1 MAVVGGLVGAS
12 GLAAMGVVTT
22 MGPDKSAGE
31 VADRQSA
38 GQTAARPAPND
49 KVKGQ
54 SDGDRAG
61 EDSNGGGSD
70 GEGGGY
76 DENGGDDDSYGGDS
90 YDTNGSDD
98 ESYGDGGN
106 EDSDHSE
113 DGYGKDGEDGY
124 GRDGDM
130 GKEHGDIKVPCD
142 SDALIAA
149 LVHANAEG
157 SAKLE
162 LEPKC
167 TYTLTVF
174 DDIEIDMG
182 EVTGLPEILGRVRI
196 NGNGAE
202 IVRAANAEPFRIF
215 TVGVGGDLTLS
226 DLKVK
231 GGDARGDLG
240 GGALLVQEGGRA
252 TVEESTFTLNR
263 SDSVGGAVSNF
274 GVTEIV
280 GDKSDDHK
288 DDPKKDDSSRGDEK
302 EYGNKKEN
310 EDDSSSDG
318 KDGKDG
324 SRDGVS
330 KLTLNSADDGGGALY
345 NAGSLKVEKA
355 KLTHNDTADQGGA
368 LVNFAGVAKVTKTE
382 IDGNHALG
390 DGGGVVSINAGTITQ
405 IDKSSVTNNNAG
417 GDGGGVWNGAA
428 SLYVRDTKIKHNAA
442 RDDAGGLQQ
451 LGGEAVVD
459 KSEINENKALTGDGG
474 GAANALGDLILRRS
488 EVNRNTAFGAGA
500 VGGGIFHVS
509 GDLRLTD
516 TRVIENASTEPPGGI
531 AALDDVFVDDDSVII
546 KNRPTNCDDGPIFE
560 EVPNC
565 FG

>member
-1 MAVVGGLVGAS
+1 MAAIGGLVGAS
-12 GLAAMGVVTT
+12 GLAAVGVMTIVT
-22 MGPDKSAGE
+22 PDAGTGNP
-31 VADRQSA
+31 ADRQSSS
-38 GQTAARPAPND
+38 GRTVARPPVDGGSKEQADGRSAGN
-49 KVKGQ
+49 
-54 SDGDRAG
+54 DGDNG
-61 EDSNGGGSD
+61 EEGGSSS
-70 GEGGGY
+70 
-76 DENGGDDDSYGGDS
+76 NSGGDS
-90 YDTNGSDD
+90 SSD
-98 ESYGDGGN
+98 G
-106 EDSDHSE
+106 
-113 DGYGKDGEDGY
+113 GKDGSDWGDDGWND
-124 GRDGDM
+124 GNSGKDGKDDWAKDGKDDWARDGKDGKDSDK
-130 GKEHGDIKVPCD
+130 GKERRDIKVPCD
-142 SDALIAA
+142 PDKLIAA

-167 TYTLTVF
+167 TYTLTVY
-174 DDIEIDMG
+174 DDIENDMG
-182 EVTGLPEILGRVRI
+182 EVTGLPEILGRVKI
-196 NGNGAE
+196 DGNGAT
-202 IVRAANAEPFRIF
+202 IVRAGNAAPFRIF

-252 TVEESTFTLNR
+252 TVEESTLTLNR

-274 GVTEIV
+274 GVTRIV

-288 DDPKKDDSSRGDEK
+288 DDPKKDDPKGDEK
-302 EYGNKKEN
+302 EYGNKKEY

-330 KLTLNSADDGGGALY
+330 ELTFNSAGDGGGAVF
-345 NAGSLKVEKA
+345 NAGSLTVEKA
-355 KLTHNDTADQGGA
+355 KLTRNDTEDDGGA
-368 LVNFAGVAKVTKTE
+368 LINISGVAKVTKTE

-390 DGGGVVSINAGTITQ
+390 FGGGVASVNAGTITQ

-417 GDGGGVWNGAA
+417 EDGGGVWNGAA
-428 SLYVRDTKIKHNAA
+428 SLYVRETKIKHNTAQ
-442 RDDAGGLQQ
+442 DDAGGLQQ
-451 LGGEAVVD
+451 IGGEAVVE

-474 GAANALGDLILRRS
+474 GAANALGGLILRRS
-488 EVNRNTAFGAGA
+488 EVKRNTAFGEGA

-509 GDLRLTD
+509 GDLRLTG

-531 AALDDVFVDDDSVII
+531 AALDDVFVDDKSVII
-546 KNRPTNCDDGPIFE
+546 KNRPTNCDGPMFE